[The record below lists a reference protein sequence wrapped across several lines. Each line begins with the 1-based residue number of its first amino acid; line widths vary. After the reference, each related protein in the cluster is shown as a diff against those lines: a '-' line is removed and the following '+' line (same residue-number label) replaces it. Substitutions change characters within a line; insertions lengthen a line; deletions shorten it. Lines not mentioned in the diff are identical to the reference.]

1 MGGGAHADCCLLKS
15 VLHFLMLLFLFLS
28 CFLHPPHPSKQNGRW
43 KKGQKEENN
52 WGEA

>member
-1 MGGGAHADCCLLKS
+1 MGGAHADCCLLKS
-15 VLHFLMLLFLFLS
+15 VLRFLMPFFLFLS
-28 CFLHPPHPSKQNGRW
+28 CFLHPPSHPIKQNGRW